1 MSGEVTV
8 VVALVGGVGGALLT
22 GIFNA
27 AIGVLADKRRKQHEL
42 DAWLRERRF
51 QLMSDLLDFINESAD
66 KITTQDRN
74 AMANVLQEKYARLML
89 VIPRSNQQVLMDSV
103 RLIAEELRGEF
114 SLRSAQSIAWQSG
127 TLQYTLSHG
136 MGWDSEPVGGY
147 RPPGRW
153 RRRLKAIRRRVRAE
167 QDGK

>member
-51 QLMSDLLDFINESAD
+51 QLMSDLLDFINDSAE
-66 KITTQDRN
+66 KTGAEERS
-74 AMANVLQEKYARLML
+74 AMAHGLHERYARLML
-89 VIPRSNQQVLMDSV
+89 VTPRSQQQVLMDSV
-103 RLIAEELRGEF
+103 ELVTKELHGKF
-114 SLRSAQSIAWQSG
+114 SIRSTKAIAWQSG
-127 TLQYTLSHG
+127 TLQFSLSHG
-136 MGWDSEPVGGY
+136 MGWNAEPVGGY
-147 RPPGRW
+147 RPPGKW
-153 RRRLKAIRRRVRAE
+153 RRRLKAIRRRPRAE
-167 QDGK
+167 QAEK